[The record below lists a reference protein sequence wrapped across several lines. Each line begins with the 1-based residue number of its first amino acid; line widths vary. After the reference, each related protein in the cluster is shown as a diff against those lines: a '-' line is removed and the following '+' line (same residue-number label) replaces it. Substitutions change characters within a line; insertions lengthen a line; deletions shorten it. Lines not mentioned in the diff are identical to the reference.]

1 MNKFKDLKVW
11 QKSVDV
17 AVKVYEA
24 TNDFPDSGKFGLT
37 SQIRRS
43 AISISSNI
51 AEGAGRNSSKEFKQ
65 FLSYAYGS
73 TCELETQLIISKE
86 LTLLPMQ
93 VFQNLNNLIIEIQKM
108 LYALKDSLKV
118 NTQLTLSVLNTNN
131 KKLATWMHIL

>member
-24 TNDFPDSGKFGLT
+24 KFGLT
-37 SQIRRS
+37 GQIRRS

-108 LYALKDSLKV
+108 LYALKNSLKV
-118 NTQLTLSVLNTNN
+118 NT
-131 KKLATWMHIL
+131 

>member
-37 SQIRRS
+37 SQIPRS

-93 VFQNLNNLIIEIQKM
+93 VYQNLNNLIIEIQKM

-118 NTQLTLSVLNTNN
+118 TT
-131 KKLATWMHIL
+131 